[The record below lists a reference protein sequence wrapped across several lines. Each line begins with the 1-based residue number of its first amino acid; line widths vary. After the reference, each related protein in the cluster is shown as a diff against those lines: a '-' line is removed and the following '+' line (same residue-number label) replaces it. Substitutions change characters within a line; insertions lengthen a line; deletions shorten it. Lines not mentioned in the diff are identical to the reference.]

1 MRNQQLNKSTTQQ
14 VNNCPI
20 FDQYLLFMVDS
31 KQILVYLSLNKDRFK
46 KDYHLIRI
54 GVFGSV
60 ARGEQNETSDIDLIV
75 EFEENTPDL
84 YAVKQRIK
92 DEIQSK
98 FNTSVDICREKY
110 IKPVFKDLVLSE
122 VKYA

>member
-1 MRNQQLNKSTTQQ
+1 
-14 VNNCPI
+14 
-20 FDQYLLFMVDS
+20 MVDS
-31 KQILVYLSLNKDRFK
+31 KQILIYLSSNKDRFK

-60 ARGEQNETSDIDLIV
+60 ARGDQNENSDIDLVV

-84 YAVKQRIK
+84 YTIKQRLRN
-92 DEIQSK
+92 EIQSK
-98 FNTSVDICREKY
+98 FNIPVDICREKY
-110 IKPVFKDLVLSE
+110 IKPIFKKLVLAE